1 MNKYV
6 FRRAVAGVI
15 TTAIVLGGSVAV
27 IAHSFSDVETF
38 EEKTVAELT
47 CPDLSA
53 LSITNYSTNEIDP
66 ICPFCGQRI
75 EGKYAFLTWSEIKLL
90 ASLVDME
97 VGIENYDCKKAVASV
112 VLNRML
118 LTDDTLE
125 NVIFAENQFSA
136 ADKVREHTP
145 SEESVNA
152 VKEVLG
158 GGVTIPEYVTFFRAD
173 NYHKWGDQIPYIQIG
188 NTYFSYS
195 ESIKKQL
202 GY

>member
-90 ASLVDME
+90 ASLVDLE

-125 NVIFAENQFSA
+125 NVIFAENQFAA

-173 NYHKWGDQIPYIQIG
+173 NYHKWEDQIPYIQIG